1 MTDAKVQ
8 DNNMECDN
16 AGNEHEINVKKVSRW
31 FFSRHRFVDFT
42 EMFLVAGLNEQ
53 IWKMNNADK
62 ELMKLDYHSHCICS
76 LETKGRQFDNFV
88 ATGGTVSCLND
99 NLRCHQWRQSCR
111 IGDLSFSV
119 LRFLI
124 LSHTFEPELRIWIA
138 HRWLNAIIQ

>member
-53 IWKMNNADK
+53 IWKVNNVDK
-62 ELMKLDYHSHCICS
+62 ELMKLDYYSRCIYS
-76 LETKGRQFDNFV
+76 LETESHQFDNVV
-88 ATGGTVSCLND
+88 ATGGTSSCHNDKVVELTVFCFQCYVFFKTNPCLLTRAANLN
-99 NLRCHQWRQSCR
+99 S
-111 IGDLSFSV
+111 ISM
-119 LRFLI
+119 
-124 LSHTFEPELRIWIA
+124 A
-138 HRWLNAIIQ
+138 